1 MALFRELLSRKVDEA
16 ANRAPIVSPPTADL
30 VQRSGYMSGIPI
42 GGATEISPGQS
53 AGGDSIDRASFM
65 QQMLQAYLSC
75 QWSSACVDVIARTC
89 TAGGIDAIPISA
101 SLESDKVPD
110 MPPAVREVMD
120 LLMFVNPY
128 DDIRQLMRGAITDS
142 LVYGDSFTEVVW
154 LMGKPVSLWPLDPA
168 TMTILSDE
176 HGILRGYHQSMPTGR
191 EVTFAPHEVIHVKL
205 DSPGGGLYGLS
216 PTQKNILP
224 ITSWLFT
231 AALVKET
238 MKRGD
243 PIRAHVDWPL
253 ALPPSEMKR
262 FQEQFQVRNLGA
274 RNIGNLFETKG
285 GAHVQELGANQVKN
299 WLDVLQQRRDE
310 ILSGYGVPPSKV
322 GVIESGNLGG
332 GTGTSQDRMF
342 RVNTCGPIEEALLE
356 KFTFALLYQ
365 AYGVTDWR
373 LKFGEVDWRDD
384 KVIEDIR
391 DLRVR
396 NGSWC
401 VDPET
406 EILTSEGWKK
416 HDELVVG
423 EDVLT
428 LNHETGKSEWH
439 PLKEVAT
446 FDLVDAPM
454 IEMSAR
460 THSSVTTPNHRWPV
474 KRMHQYRSP
483 TDRNREWTTTE
494 TMYAQDQIIVA
505 APSGDRPFAPSI
517 KDDLVELVAWFW
529 TEGHVP
535 EGAKFCFITQKKQD
549 GRERIERCLHSVFG
563 EPYERS
569 HYRPKDGTANAWI
582 ARVRDDGT
590 HTYRIAAPHAEEILQ
605 YIDQDGH
612 APTMDFLFA
621 LTEDQLELFVEASLM
636 GDGVNSK
643 LAGKSGIQ
651 ALGQKRRIAAERFQ
665 IACIMAGRTAHM
677 SVRIRNDTDG
687 RPNPHEPHYLVSVG
701 KTQTTQPKRYGGYR
715 ELTYTG
721 LVWCPVTTNQ
731 TWMARRNDKVFF
743 TGNTIDRYRSDIGE
757 PSIEGGDLP
766 ILVDRQNLVLWS
778 DMKNMSQ
785 AVVAATQAKAT
796 PLDPGTPA
804 TPASQATPSDKV
816 NTGSPNQ
823 QATAFKNIQKATGL
837 QIESAEMGYAPTL
850 DERWQAFCAN
860 NRELL
865 PEDSNAISDSI

>member
-1 MALFRELLSRKVDEA
+1 
-16 ANRAPIVSPPTADL
+16 
-30 VQRSGYMSGIPI
+30 
-42 GGATEISPGQS
+42 
-53 AGGDSIDRASFM
+53 
-65 QQMLQAYLSC
+65 
-75 QWSSACVDVIARTC
+75 
-89 TAGGIDAIPISA
+89 
-101 SLESDKVPD
+101 
-110 MPPAVREVMD
+110 
-120 LLMFVNPY
+120 
-128 DDIRQLMRGAITDS
+128 
-142 LVYGDSFTEVVW
+142 
-154 LMGKPVSLWPLDPA
+154 
-168 TMTILSDE
+168 
-176 HGILRGYHQSMPTGR
+176 
-191 EVTFAPHEVIHVKL
+191 
-205 DSPGGGLYGLS
+205 
-216 PTQKNILP
+216 
-224 ITSWLFT
+224 
-231 AALVKET
+231 
-238 MKRGD
+238 
-243 PIRAHVDWPL
+243 
-253 ALPPSEMKR
+253 
-262 FQEQFQVRNLGA
+262 
-274 RNIGNLFETKG
+274 
-285 GAHVQELGANQVKN
+285 
-299 WLDVLQQRRDE
+299 
-310 ILSGYGVPPSKV
+310 
-322 GVIESGNLGG
+322 
-332 GTGTSQDRMF
+332 
-342 RVNTCGPIEEALLE
+342 
-356 KFTFALLYQ
+356 
-365 AYGVTDWR
+365 
-373 LKFGEVDWRDD
+373 
-384 KVIEDIR
+384 
-391 DLRVR
+391 
-396 NGSWC
+396 
-401 VDPET
+401 
-406 EILTSEGWKK
+406 
-416 HDELVVG
+416 
-423 EDVLT
+423 
-428 LNHETGKSEWH
+428 
-439 PLKEVAT
+439 
-446 FDLVDAPM
+446 
-454 IEMSAR
+454 
-460 THSSVTTPNHRWPV
+460 
-474 KRMHQYRSP
+474 
-483 TDRNREWTTTE
+483 
-494 TMYAQDQIIVA
+494 MYAQDQIIVA

-837 QIESAEMGYAPTL
+837 QTEAYEVHGYAPTL
-850 DERWQAFCAN
+850 DERWQAFQRN
-860 NRELL
+860 NKL
-865 PEDSNAISDSI
+865 PEDSNADSI